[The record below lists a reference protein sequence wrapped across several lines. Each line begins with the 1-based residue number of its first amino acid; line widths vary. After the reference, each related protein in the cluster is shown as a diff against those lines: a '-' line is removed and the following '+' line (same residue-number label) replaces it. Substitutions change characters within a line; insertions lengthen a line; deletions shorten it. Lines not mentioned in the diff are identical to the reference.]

1 MGYSP
6 WVGKESDR
14 TEGISTQASPDAQNP
29 CQDSLGPYT
38 PQCQR
43 LVLDLRCPQPA
54 VGTGPGQQP
63 PGSQNKVR
71 AESEQSPQGQS
82 GVYKIFLK
90 AWLT

>member
-1 MGYSP
+1 MATHFSILAHSQRSLVGYSP
-6 WVGKESDR
+6 WGGKESDR

-29 CQDSLGPYT
+29 CQDSLGLYT

-71 AESEQSPQGQS
+71 AESE
-82 GVYKIFLK
+82 
-90 AWLT
+90 